1 MSETNFLASMFINI
15 KTLKQSEGVWGFRI
29 PLSKQR
35 KNINQPILNLRRAI
49 AMTNIVVNVKV
60 KLKVKGVAGLFALLL
75 GVYGVHHAQPYGLS
89 PKV

>member
-1 MSETNFLASMFINI
+1 
-15 KTLKQSEGVWGFRI
+15 
-29 PLSKQR
+29 
-35 KNINQPILNLRRAI
+35 
-49 AMTNIVVNVKV
+49 MTNIVVNVKV